1 MSYYGTDSEL
11 LSSQALTPVSTET
24 VLVFV
29 GNSASGT
36 ANEPEL
42 ISSYSDFK
50 SKFGASTTLGLDGL
64 ATAARVAFER
74 CHIRQAV
81 FISVGIG
88 ATPTDVDMNDMI
100 GDATEQT
107 GLYAIQKVYPKLG
120 LVPSLIVPT
129 IFADESDVRE
139 AVEAN
144 CAKINGHWDC
154 MYLYQVEENSD
165 EVITGTHIVHA
176 ANVISRKDGS
186 SERGI
191 PCWPHVKLG
200 NEYVSANIYVACL
213 MALADADFDNIPI
226 RTQGNLSAA
235 AMSGMYLLADQTAP
249 LDMSEETAT
258 QLADSGIT
266 SFINVGAGRY
276 YTWGDGTAA
285 LSSTGIA
292 DERGRF
298 TSTIRVLLR
307 LGNRFQQV
315 WRNTINAPLDLEL
328 RNAILKEEQGY
339 LDYLKSQGALLGY
352 PRCEFRPDDNTIETI
367 QSGRFYFTNILTV
380 TAPARYIDLKIV
392 FTSEGYSVL
401 LAA

>member
-1 MSYYGTDSEL
+1 MSYYGVDSEL

-50 SKFGASTTLGLDGL
+50 SKFGASTTLGSDGL

-74 CHIRQAV
+74 CHIKQAV

-88 ATPTDVDMNDMI
+88 AVSTDVDKDDMI

-144 CAKINGHWDC
+144 CTKINGHWYC
-154 MYLYQVEENSD
+154 MCLYQVTENAD
-165 EVITGTHIVHA
+165 EVIEGTHIVNA
-176 ANVISRKDGS
+176 TNVRSRKRGN

-200 NEYVSANIYVACL
+200 NEYVAANIYVACL
-213 MALADADFDNIPI
+213 MALADADFNNIPI

-235 AMSGMYLLADQTAP
+235 AMSGMYLLDDQTAP
-249 LDMSEETAT
+249 LVMPEETAT

-266 SFINVGAGRY
+266 TFINVGAGRY

-285 LSSTGIA
+285 LSPTGVD
-292 DERGRF
+292 DERSRF
-298 TSTIRVLLR
+298 TSTIRVLLM

-315 WRNTINAPLDLEL
+315 WRNTIDAPLDLSL
-328 RNAILKEEQGY
+328 RNAILAEEQGY

-352 PRCEFRPDDNTIETI
+352 PKCEFRSDDNTVETI
-367 QSGRFYFTNILTV
+367 QSGKFYFTNILTV

>member
-1 MSYYGTDSEL
+1 MSYYGVDSEL
-11 LSSQALTPVSTET
+11 QSSQALTPVSTET

-29 GNSASGT
+29 GNSVTGT

-74 CHIRQAV
+74 CHIKQAV

-88 ATPTDVDMNDMI
+88 AAPADVDKTDMI

-107 GLYAIQKVYPKLG
+107 GLYAIQKIYPKLG

-129 IFADESDVRE
+129 IFADDSDVRE
-139 AVEAN
+139 ALEAN
-144 CAKINGHWDC
+144 CAGINGHWDC

-165 EVITGTHIVHA
+165 EVITGTHIVNDV
-176 ANVISRKDGS
+176 NVRSRKRGT

-200 NEYVSANIYVACL
+200 NEYVDADIYVACL
-213 MALADADFDNIPI
+213 MALADADYNNIPI
-226 RTQGNLSAA
+226 RTQGNLAA
-235 AMSGMYLLADQTAP
+235 SAMSGMYLLADPTNP
-249 LDMSEETAT
+249 LVMPEETAT
-258 QLADSGIT
+258 QIADSGIT
-266 SFINVGAGRY
+266 TFINVGAGRY

-285 LSSTGIA
+285 LSPSGVD
-292 DERGRF
+292 DERSRF
-298 TSTIRVLLR
+298 TSTIRVLLM

-315 WRNTINAPLDLEL
+315 WRNVIDAPLDLSL
-328 RNAILKEEQGY
+328 RNAILTEEQGY

-352 PRCEFRPDDNTIETI
+352 PKCEFRSDDNTVETI

-392 FTSEGYSVL
+392 FTSEGYAVL

>member
-1 MSYYGTDSEL
+1 M
-11 LSSQALTPVSTET
+11 
-24 VLVFV
+24 
-29 GNSASGT
+29 
-36 ANEPEL
+36 
-42 ISSYSDFK
+42 
-50 SKFGASTTLGLDGL
+50 
-64 ATAARVAFER
+64 
-74 CHIRQAV
+74 

-88 ATPTDVDMNDMI
+88 ATPTDVDINDMI

-129 IFADESDVRE
+129 IFADDTDVRE

-144 CAKINGHWDC
+144 CTKINGHWDC
-154 MYLYQVEENSD
+154 MYLYQVAENAD
-165 EVITGTHIVHA
+165 EVLTGTHIVHA

-200 NEYVSANIYVACL
+200 NEYVAANIYVACL
-213 MALADADFDNIPI
+213 MALADADYNNIPI

-249 LDMSEETAT
+249 LDMSEEAAT

-285 LSSTGIA
+285 LASTGIA

-298 TSTIRVLLR
+298 TSTIRVLLM

-315 WRNTINAPLDLEL
+315 WRNTIDAPLDLAL
-328 RNAILKEEQGY
+328 RNAILKEEQGH
-339 LDYLKSQGALLGY
+339 LDYLKSQGALRGY
-352 PRCEFRPDDNTIETI
+352 PKCEFRPDDNTVETI
-367 QSGRFYFTNILTV
+367 QSGRFFFTNILTV

-392 FTSEGYSVL
+392 FASEGYSVL

>member
-1 MSYYGTDSEL
+1 MS
-11 LSSQALTPVSTET
+11 
-24 VLVFV
+24 
-29 GNSASGT
+29 
-36 ANEPEL
+36 
-42 ISSYSDFK
+42 
-50 SKFGASTTLGLDGL
+50 
-64 ATAARVAFER
+64 
-74 CHIRQAV
+74 
-81 FISVGIG
+81 
-88 ATPTDVDMNDMI
+88 DMI

-144 CAKINGHWDC
+144 CTKINGHWNC
-154 MYLYQVEENSD
+154 MYLYQVIENAD
-165 EVITGTHIVHA
+165 EVIEGTHIVNA
-176 ANVISRKDGS
+176 ANVRSRKRGN

-200 NEYVSANIYVACL
+200 NEYVAANIYVACL
-213 MALADADFDNIPI
+213 MALADADFNNIPI

-235 AMSGMYLLADQTAP
+235 AMSGMYLLDDQTAP
-249 LDMSEETAT
+249 LVMPEETAT

-266 SFINVGAGRY
+266 TFINVGAGRY

-285 LSSTGIA
+285 LSPTGVD
-292 DERGRF
+292 DERSRF
-298 TSTIRVLLR
+298 TSTIRVLLM

-315 WRNTINAPLDLEL
+315 WRNTIDAPLDLSL
-328 RNAILKEEQGY
+328 RIAILAEEQGY

-352 PRCEFRPDDNTIETI
+352 PKCEFRSDDNTVETI
-367 QSGRFYFTNILTV
+367 QSGKFYFTNILTV